1 MRGEA
6 QNLVKRLERG
16 DFPLQVPELRPPSS
30 TYQPDTGTCVK
41 QLRFAKQL
49 KSFVKRLTHVGP
61 VLIPE
66 LRQDMVQKREPVL
79 PCLTIHG
86 RLGLANFFNRGS
98 TKDTTLMEPEI
109 ASVSR
114 RKGHLRRQSGAF
126 NSGID

>member
-6 QNLVKRLERG
+6 QNLVERLERG

-30 TYQPDTGTCVK
+30 TYQPDTGTRVK

-66 LRQDMVQKREPVL
+66 LRQDMVQKR
-79 PCLTIHG
+79 
-86 RLGLANFFNRGS
+86 
-98 TKDTTLMEPEI
+98 
-109 ASVSR
+109 
-114 RKGHLRRQSGAF
+114 
-126 NSGID
+126 